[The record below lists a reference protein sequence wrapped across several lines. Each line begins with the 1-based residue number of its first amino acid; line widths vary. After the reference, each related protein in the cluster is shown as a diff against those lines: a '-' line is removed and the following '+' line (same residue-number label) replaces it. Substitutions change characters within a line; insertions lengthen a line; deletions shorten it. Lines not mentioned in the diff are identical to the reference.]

1 MALVQEEEFTTSI
14 FCVLTAILALHLG
27 ELMKLY
33 IPGIAE
39 AALVLQKELKG
50 WCTDPSYL

>member
-1 MALVQEEEFTTSI
+1 MALVQEEEFTTI
-14 FCVLTAILALHLG
+14 FCVLRAILALHLG
-27 ELMKLY
+27 ELMKLN

-50 WCTDPSYL
+50 WCTDPSDL